1 MSGNILEN
9 RVATLEREV
18 EGIKRQQTESK
29 QFERALLRRDLVMST
44 VQIIAMVLAIF
55 GAGGYVSYQNSL
67 LFGQVDKRFE
77 QMEKRF
83 EQMEKRFDDLKDQNE
98 KRFDQMEKR
107 FEDLKQVVLSGR
119 ERRSIRDV
127 QRDSRQQPKQIAL
140 SNRGRREDK
149 KQ

>member
-29 QFERALLRRDLVMST
+29 QFERALLKRDLVMST

-67 LFGQVDKRFE
+67 LFGQVDKRFD
-77 QMEKRF
+77 QMENRF
-83 EQMEKRFDDLKDQNE
+83 EDLKEQNE

-119 ERRSIRDV
+119 ERRGVSDA
-127 QRDSRQQPKQIAL
+127 QRDSRPQLKQVAL
-140 SNRGRREDK
+140 SDRQLREEK
-149 KQ
+149 KQRGNTRR